1 MMKVGWTKAARKSL
15 RSINSIHFT
24 PEETKRYQIDLVKRI
39 EQKVVTLLE
48 STPTQDPSWNG
59 TYRLLIDRYRVYYS
73 FSSDN
78 RSCLVEA
85 VWHQHQQLE

>member
-15 RSINSIHFT
+15 RSIQSIYFT
-24 PEETKRYQIDLVKRI
+24 PEETKRYQIELVKRI

-59 TYRLLIDRYRVYYS
+59 TYRLFIDKYKVYYS
-73 FSSDN
+73 FSSDQQ
-78 RSCLVEA
+78 SCLVEA
-85 VWHQHQQLE
+85 VWHQRQQLE